1 MMKMNIRKKF
11 IGAVAIAAAFLVG
24 ITPITAFAQSDENA
38 EDTEAVE
45 TIVEPITEPEPVII
59 PESEPEE
66 ENYGPLTP
74 DGNLTLVDD
83 YGSIEAGGKQFI
95 TVVTKKGNYFYIII
109 DRDDQ
114 GNETVH
120 FLNMVDESDL
130 LSLMED
136 EEAQKYVESIS
147 TKDEEPTEVEEV
159 VPEENAEVDNP
170 EKTPNKSS
178 SKTGIMVLILAVTIG
193 GIAGYLYL
201 KKGKKKDAKKSGPDP
216 DADYT
221 DEEEDF
227 FSELPADDF
236 DDETEDDEIIED
248 YDKEESRE
256 E

>member
-1 MMKMNIRKKF
+1 MMKMNIRKKL
-11 IGAVAIAAAFLVG
+11 IEAVAIATAFLVG
-24 ITPITAFAQSDENA
+24 ITPITGFAQSNETA

-45 TIVEPITEPEPVII
+45 TIVEPITEPEPVT
-59 PESEPEE
+59 EPEE
-66 ENYGPLTP
+66 ESYGPLTP

-83 YGSIEAGGKQFI
+83 YGSVEAGGKQFI
-95 TVVTKKGNYFYIII
+95 TVVTKKGNYFYVII

-136 EEAQKYVESIS
+136 EEAQKYVESIAA
-147 TKDEEPTEVEEV
+147 TDEEPIEVEKEV
-159 VPEENAEVDNP
+159 IEETTAVAKPEETP
-170 EKTPNKSS
+170 EKSS

-201 KKGKKKDAKKSGPDP
+201 KKSKKKGGKKSGPDP
-216 DADYT
+216 DADYM

-227 FSELPADDF
+227 LSELPEDDF
-236 DDETEDDEIIED
+236 DDEPEDDEITDE
-248 YDKEESRE
+248 YDKEESLE

>member
-1 MMKMNIRKKF
+1 
-11 IGAVAIAAAFLVG
+11 
-24 ITPITAFAQSDENA
+24 
-38 EDTEAVE
+38 
-45 TIVEPITEPEPVII
+45 
-59 PESEPEE
+59 
-66 ENYGPLTP
+66 
-74 DGNLTLVDD
+74 
-83 YGSIEAGGKQFI
+83 
-95 TVVTKKGNYFYIII
+95 
-109 DRDDQ
+109 
-114 GNETVH
+114 
-120 FLNMVDESDL
+120 MVDESDL

-227 FSELPADDF
+227 LSELPVDDF
-236 DDETEDDEIIED
+236 DDETEDDEIVED
-248 YDKEESRE
+248 YDKEENRE